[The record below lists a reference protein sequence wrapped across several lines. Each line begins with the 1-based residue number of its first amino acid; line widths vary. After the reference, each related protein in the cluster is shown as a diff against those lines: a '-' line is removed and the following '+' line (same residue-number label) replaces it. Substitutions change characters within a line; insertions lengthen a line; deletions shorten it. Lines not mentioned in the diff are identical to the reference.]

1 MRSLLGLWMTVML
14 TSSLFAQNNRFQS
27 GEVLLRNGIQKTGFV
42 LGDFGL
48 NAPKGV
54 YFKASETEKAEY
66 LSFMDIQEVQFA
78 ETLRYITH
86 CTQNTAQE
94 RCHWLKQLLSG
105 KVNLYQSPADE
116 GLYFIEEAGVFHAI
130 REPSLPGT
138 LTLLKRKCADFTP
151 PSDTRFTPA
160 TLIQMTI
167 NYNHCK
173 DSNIKV
179 QSFYAPKHSF
189 FKFKSR

>member
-48 NAPKGV
+48 DAPKGV

-66 LSFMDIQEVQFA
+66 LSFMDIQEVRFT

-105 KVNLYQSPADE
+105 KINLYQSPADE

-130 REPSLPGT
+130 REPSFAGA
-138 LTLLKRKCADFTP
+138 LTMLKRKCEDFNP
-151 PSDTRFTPA
+151 PVEPKFNTA
-160 TLIQMTI
+160 TLVQMTV
-167 NYNHCK
+167 NYNYCK
-173 DSNIKV
+173 DPNAQV
-179 QSFYAPKHSF
+179 QSFYTLRKVKVAH
-189 FKFKSR
+189 